1 MDILK
6 LGRREGEMKGKGARK
21 GESMDLQGS
30 RQKGESERGKEEK
43 SQERGKERE
52 GENWTVC
59 TVRPYH
65 FSKERK
71 TDYGLKAFIC
81 SYKYKKLI
89 NLASLAG
96 WSGADGRVSLEGEGG
111 RLTFLSCTSVIRD
124 LLQYWGYGNTAE
136 PSS

>member
-1 MDILK
+1 
-6 LGRREGEMKGKGARK
+6 MKGKGARK

-96 WSGADGRVSLEGEGG
+96 WSLEGEGG